1 MGKYKALRSC
11 IAYPYDAA
19 TPDIEPGT
27 VFDVDERDPAAKAYI
42 EAVMETPGAVEKVGA
57 KAKEPKA
64 GEPGSYGKVEE
75 PKDENSKPE
84 DKGEGK

>member
-1 MGKYKALRSC
+1 MAKYRALRSC
-11 IAYPYDAA
+11 MAYPYDAA

-42 EAVMETPGAVEKVGA
+42 EALMETPGAVEKAGR
-57 KAKEPKA
+57 KTEEP
-64 GEPGSYGKVEE
+64 KVEE
-75 PKDENSKPE
+75 PKAEDVKPE